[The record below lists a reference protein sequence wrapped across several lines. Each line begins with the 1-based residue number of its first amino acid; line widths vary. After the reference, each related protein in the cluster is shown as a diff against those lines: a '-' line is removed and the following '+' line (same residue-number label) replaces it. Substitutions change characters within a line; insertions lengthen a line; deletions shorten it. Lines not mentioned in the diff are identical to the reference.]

1 MERAQFEVIAGL
13 MQRGWDIRLLA
24 RVCELPAHDRLQW
37 TRIRTPRRPFAL
49 AYPAFAVAASV
60 VLACRRRGVATS
72 LGSIVFNRV
81 DVMTVQF
88 CHHGFAT
95 NPMRRAQRSSLMRR
109 VNDRVGAAM
118 TLAMERWC
126 MRRGRVSLFTAVS
139 SLVADEISQHFPE
152 VARVTVIPNG
162 TDLAHF
168 LPDSKR
174 RGLVR
179 AELGIAEGEL
189 VALFVGGDWQRK
201 GLAVAIEAAGQAGW
215 TLLVMGAGDAE
226 QYADAV
232 HSSGAPVHFL
242 GVTNDPARVF
252 SSADA
257 FVLPSS
263 YEGFALVAIEAA
275 ASGLPLLVTDATGA
289 AELAL
294 AGGGRVLPRESDAFA
309 DALRQL
315 GRDTPLRERMG
326 RAARDAASALA
337 WANIVDRYEEVYGD
351 AIAPVQAA
359 STPADG

>member
-1 MERAQFEVIAGL
+1 
-13 MQRGWDIRLLA
+13 
-24 RVCELPAHDRLQW
+24 
-37 TRIRTPRRPFAL
+37 
-49 AYPAFAVAASV
+49 
-60 VLACRRRGVATS
+60 
-72 LGSIVFNRV
+72 
-81 DVMTVQF
+81 
-88 CHHGFAT
+88 
-95 NPMRRAQRSSLMRR
+95 
-109 VNDRVGAAM
+109 
-118 TLAMERWC
+118 
-126 MRRGRVSLFTAVS
+126 
-139 SLVADEISQHFPE
+139 
-152 VARVTVIPNG
+152 
-162 TDLAHF
+162 
-168 LPDSKR
+168 
-174 RGLVR
+174 
-179 AELGIAEGEL
+179 
-189 VALFVGGDWQRK
+189 
-201 GLAVAIEAAGQAGW
+201 
-215 TLLVMGAGDAE
+215 
-226 QYADAV
+226 
-232 HSSGAPVHFL
+232 
-242 GVTNDPARVF
+242 VTNDPARVF